1 MYLGSRWKAGDDSQ
15 LAVESLGSVLT
26 VSPDESV
33 WDSCGGRGA
42 GLGLTEARI
51 PGRAGTDQLGVG
63 GRQPS
68 SGGHGPKPNIGTHS
82 LKNTCRVGGDNE
94 ADLQCSRWLP

>member
-1 MYLGSRWKAGDDSQ
+1 MYLGNRWKAGDDSQ

-33 WDSCGGRGA
+33 WGSCGGRGA

-63 GRQPS
+63 EDSQALVAMVPNQTL
-68 SGGHGPKPNIGTHS
+68 GHT
-82 LKNTCRVGGDNE
+82 V
-94 ADLQCSRWLP
+94 